1 MPDKSSSSPLESR
14 LLDWLASQFG
24 SDRRL
29 RLPIGD
35 DAAWLELTPEASCV
49 LATDM
54 LMAGVHFE
62 PPPASPWERI
72 GQKALGVNL
81 SDLAAMAARPVAALV
96 SLALPRGTSEADV
109 RRLYDGMVSLAD
121 RFDLV
126 IAGGDT
132 NVYQGPLVVNVAV
145 VGVPMGETVW
155 TRGGGRPGDRL
166 AVTGALGGSI
176 LGKHWCP
183 EPRLE
188 VAKALVESAVPI
200 TAAIDISDGLSLDLA
215 RLAQASGCGAL
226 VRSADIPIAP
236 AARKLAQAGKSTAL
250 EHALTDGEDFEL
262 LIAFP
267 SAAWRKVEALETL
280 PVPLTVIGELTGEPG
295 LWCEDE
301 RGKRRP
307 LEPRGYWHG

>member
-1 MPDKSSSSPLESR
+1 MPDKSSPSPLEAR
-14 LLDWLASQFG
+14 LLDWLATQFG

-35 DAAWLELTPEASCV
+35 DAAWLDLASETSCV

-62 PPPASPWERI
+62 PPPTSPWERI

-96 SLALPRGTSEADV
+96 SLAIPRGTSEAEV

-121 RFDLV
+121 RFDVV
-126 IAGGDT
+126 ISGGDT
-132 NVYQGPLVVNVAV
+132 NVYEGPLVVNVAV

-183 EPRLE
+183 QPRLE
-188 VAKALVESAVPI
+188 TAAALVEAGVPI
-200 TAAIDISDGLSLDLA
+200 SAAIDVSDGLSLDLA
-215 RLAQASGCGAL
+215 RLAQASGCGAV
-226 VRSADIPIAP
+226 VRAADIPIAP
-236 AARKLAQAGKSTAL
+236 AAKKLALAGKPTAL

-262 LIAFP
+262 LVALP
-267 SAAWRKVEALETL
+267 PGAWQQVEILETL
-280 PVPLTVIGELTGEPG
+280 PVRPTVIGELTDEPG

-301 RGKRRP
+301 HGKRRP

>member
-1 MPDKSSSSPLESR
+1 MPDKSSPSSLEAR
-14 LLDWLASQFG
+14 LLDWLATRFG

-35 DAAWLELTPEASCV
+35 DAAWLDLAPEASCV

-109 RRLYDGMVSLAD
+109 RRLYDGVVSLAD
-121 RFDLV
+121 RFGMV

-132 NVYQGPLVVNVAV
+132 NVYEGPLVLNVAV

-155 TRGGGRPGDRL
+155 TRGGGRPGDWL

-188 VAKALVESAVPI
+188 TAAALVKAGVPVS
-200 TAAIDISDGLSLDLA
+200 AAIDISDGLSLDLA
-215 RLAQASGCGAL
+215 RLAQASGCGAI
-226 VRSADIPIAP
+226 VRAADIPIAP
-236 AARKLAQAGKSTAL
+236 AAVQLAQDGGPTAL

-262 LIAFP
+262 LITLP
-267 SAAWRKVEALETL
+267 PAAWQQVETLETL
-280 PVPLTVIGELTGEPG
+280 PVPLTVIGELTDEPG

-301 RGKRRP
+301 QGKRRP